1 MSKITINKLCFYY
14 CDYYNPIFDN
24 VNIVL
29 DTDWSLGLIGRN
41 GRGKSTFLKLLK
53 GKLKPV
59 RGSIAM
65 SVNMEYFPYEPDK
78 KYTVAMDIVKE
89 NIGGLKTMED
99 TMEEI
104 IAALDESRYN
114 EYCEIQLRYSELG
127 GYEMEG
133 RILKEMADM
142 GLDEKLAYREYSTLS
157 GGERT
162 RMMIIALFLRKNSF
176 VLLDEP
182 TNHLD
187 MEGKEMVAEYL
198 RKRKSFIVVSHD
210 RDFLDKTVNHI
221 MSINK
226 ADIKVEKGNYTSWR
240 KNMDIIEE
248 YEFRTRDKLE
258 REIKQLERKSKQV
271 RDWAGTANTQ
281 KYEFVSNARTNGSR
295 AYMKQAKHFEEQALD
310 DIEKKKELLLNY
322 EEAKELKLSSMTEY
336 GEERLIEVKKLSFGY
351 SGGRKIINNFN
362 MKLYKGDRVW
372 IKGCNGAGKS
382 TLLKLLSGGLKAG
395 EAIEYGEKIKISVS
409 GQEPLWTEGFIT
421 ERYRLP
427 EETEQFERLIAFCD
441 IFDLPDNFLERP
453 LETYSS
459 GEIKKIDI
467 ARVLS
472 EDSNVIFLDEPL
484 NYMDVYFREQL
495 EGAILKYEPTIVFV
509 EHDSRFG
516 RSVSNRIIE
525 LPRP

>member
-41 GRGKSTFLKLLK
+41 GRGKSTFLKLLT

-99 TMEEI
+99 KMEEI

-295 AYMKQAKHFEEQALD
+295 AYMK
-310 DIEKKKELLLNY
+310 
-322 EEAKELKLSSMTEY
+322 LS
-336 GEERLIEVKKLSFGY
+336 LIH
-351 SGGRKIINNFN
+351 I
-362 MKLYKGDRVW
+362 
-372 IKGCNGAGKS
+372 
-382 TLLKLLSGGLKAG
+382 
-395 EAIEYGEKIKISVS
+395 
-409 GQEPLWTEGFIT
+409 
-421 ERYRLP
+421 
-427 EETEQFERLIAFCD
+427 
-441 IFDLPDNFLERP
+441 
-453 LETYSS
+453 
-459 GEIKKIDI
+459 
-467 ARVLS
+467 
-472 EDSNVIFLDEPL
+472 
-484 NYMDVYFREQL
+484 
-495 EGAILKYEPTIVFV
+495 
-509 EHDSRFG
+509 
-516 RSVSNRIIE
+516 
-525 LPRP
+525 

>member
-1 MSKITINKLCFYY
+1 
-14 CDYYNPIFDN
+14 
-24 VNIVL
+24 
-29 DTDWSLGLIGRN
+29 
-41 GRGKSTFLKLLK
+41 
-53 GKLKPV
+53 
-59 RGSIAM
+59 
-65 SVNMEYFPYEPDK
+65 
-78 KYTVAMDIVKE
+78 
-89 NIGGLKTMED
+89 MED
-99 TMEEI
+99 KMEEI

-258 REIKQLERKSKQV
+258 
-271 RDWAGTANTQ
+271 
-281 KYEFVSNARTNGSR
+281 
-295 AYMKQAKHFEEQALD
+295 
-310 DIEKKKELLLNY
+310 
-322 EEAKELKLSSMTEY
+322 
-336 GEERLIEVKKLSFGY
+336 
-351 SGGRKIINNFN
+351 KI
-362 MKLYKGDRVW
+362 G
-372 IKGCNGAGKS
+372 
-382 TLLKLLSGGLKAG
+382 
-395 EAIEYGEKIKISVS
+395 
-409 GQEPLWTEGFIT
+409 
-421 ERYRLP
+421 
-427 EETEQFERLIAFCD
+427 IAH
-441 IFDLPDNFLERP
+441 
-453 LETYSS
+453 
-459 GEIKKIDI
+459 
-467 ARVLS
+467 V
-472 EDSNVIFLDEPL
+472 
-484 NYMDVYFREQL
+484 
-495 EGAILKYEPTIVFV
+495 
-509 EHDSRFG
+509 
-516 RSVSNRIIE
+516 
-525 LPRP
+525 